1 MIYEISNNIYTLK
14 VDSLGAELIS
24 ASYKKEEYLHQKEK
38 VFWNRSSPVLFPI
51 VGKLKNNNYKY
62 NNKNYS
68 LPIHG
73 LARHKEFTFTKQDKN
88 TLVFSLKED
97 KESLKHY
104 PFPFSLQIT
113 YTLKED
119 SFDINY
125 QLSSHEDILFSLG
138 AHPAFILKAEIDES
152 YLEFEE
158 KENLDLLCLNLENGC
173 ISKTKKDYLNSK
185 ILQLEKNIFEKDAL
199 IFENIK
205 SKKVSLKNSK
215 NSKSVSVTYE
225 GFPFIGFW
233 APMNAD
239 FVCLEPWCGIADDD
253 NTNYI
258 FKDKKG
264 IISLKKNDIFSRT
277 LGISFN

>member
-1 MIYEISNNIYTLK
+1 MIYEISNNIYALK

-24 ASYKKEEYLHQKEK
+24 ASYKGEEYLHQKEK

-73 LARHKEFTFTKQDKN
+73 LARHQEFTFIKQDKN

-97 KESLKHY
+97 DSSLKHY
-104 PFPFSLQIT
+104 PFSFCLQIT

-119 SFDINY
+119 SFEINY
-125 QLSSHEDILFSLG
+125 EVSSKEDILFSLG

-158 KENLDLLCLNLENGC
+158 KENLDLLCLNLDNGC

-185 ILQLEKNIFEKDAL
+185 ILKLEKNIFEKDAL

-205 SKKVSLKNSK
+205 SKKVSLKNTK
-215 NSKSVSVTYE
+215 NAKSVSIFYE

-253 NTNYI
+253 NTKYI

-264 IISLKKNDIFSRT
+264 IISLKKNKLFSRT
-277 LGISFN
+277 LGISFT

>member
-1 MIYEISNNIYTLK
+1 MIYEISNNIYALK

-38 VFWNRSSPVLFPI
+38 VYWNRSSPVLFPI
-51 VGKLKNNNYKY
+51 VGKLKNNNYNY

-73 LARHKEFTFTKQDKN
+73 LARHKEFTFVKQDTN

-97 KESLKHY
+97 SNSLKHY
-104 PFPFSLQIT
+104 PFTFFLQIT

-125 QLSSHEDILFSLG
+125 EVSSNEDILFSLG
-138 AHPAFILKAEIDES
+138 AHPAFILKAGIDES

-158 KENLDLLCLNLENGC
+158 KENLDLLCLNLDNGC

-185 ILQLEKNIFEKDAL
+185 ILKLEKNIFQKDAL

-205 SKKVSLKNSK
+205 SKKVSLKNTK
-215 NSKSVSVTYE
+215 NTKSVNISYE

-253 NTNYI
+253 NTKYI

-264 IISLKKNDIFSRT
+264 IISLKKNKLFSRT
-277 LGISFN
+277 VGISFT